1 MSGPVDPVAR
11 PARPAGA
18 ARSYKDV
25 VAGLDAAADAL
36 RDADRERASRL
47 AQELVRLQDAMQRA
61 VERAELSR
69 AVVLMRWEA
78 ALEALWTES
87 WLTLRPLPDPPPT
100 RGDLDALDAEVERA
114 AAALHAAVRRRRFGL
129 PGR

>member
-1 MSGPVDPVAR
+1 VS
-11 PARPAGA
+11 A

-25 VAGLDAAADAL
+25 VAGLDAAAGAL
-36 RDADRERASRL
+36 READRERAGRL
-47 AQELVRLQDAMQRA
+47 AQELVGLQDAMQRA

-69 AVVLMRWEA
+69 AVLLLHWEA

-87 WLTLRPLPDPPPT
+87 WLTLRPLPDPPPGP
-100 RGDLDALDAEVERA
+100 GDLDALDAEVERTSA
-114 AAALHAAVRRRRFGL
+114 TLQDAVRRRFGL